1 MEPLHHKEFLKWLET
16 LDIPSCKK
24 KVPICFD
31 HVYINPLEDLRRF
44 TQSKIIRKSL
54 HTLIKTNEWSIDESG
69 KFFVKTNSFHGAVS
83 MMSYIIDTFCT
94 PRDIIL
100 DGTIVGVNAVYPLVY
115 VYRISE
121 NDIEIDVEST
131 HTNLLYYETIL
142 GEPTASSQMLQKL
155 CEEEEITP

>member
-1 MEPLHHKEFLKWLET
+1 
-16 LDIPSCKK
+16 
-24 KVPICFD
+24 
-31 HVYINPLEDLRRF
+31 
-44 TQSKIIRKSL
+44 
-54 HTLIKTNEWSIDESG
+54 
-69 KFFVKTNSFHGAVS
+69 

-94 PRDIIL
+94 PRDIFL

-131 HTNLLYYETIL
+131 HTNILYYETIL

-155 CEEEEITP
+155 CVEEITP